1 MKRMMMI
8 EWTLPFVKQWQIKA
22 GTHIITATLY
32 AFIVGLVQNQ
42 LV

>member
-1 MKRMMMI
+1 MIMI
-8 EWTLPFVKQWQIKA
+8 ELTLHFVKQWQIKA
-22 GTHIITATLY
+22 RTHIIITATLY